1 MVYQLAWFMVP
12 LLLHPPEGASTR
24 KSIDD
29 SEDFCL
35 HIAEDNGDFI
45 ASWALDIH
53 EIRIRALYQT
63 TPCVK
68 SSLLERHKGDLLREA
83 YSGKE
88 VFITAGRAPQLFY
101 PSIY

>member
-1 MVYQLAWFMVP
+1 MVYQLTWFRVP
-12 LLLHPPEGASTR
+12 LLLHPPEGASTH

-53 EIRIRALYQT
+53 EIRIGALYQT
-63 TPCVK
+63 TPCIT
-68 SSLLERHKGDLLREA
+68 SSLLERDEDVFREA
-83 YSGKE
+83 CSGKE
-88 VFITAGRAPQLFY
+88 VFITTGRAPQFFY
-101 PSIY
+101 SSIY